1 MSIDDNGNDNKI
13 KRREFIKGAGMGA
26 AAVVGGG
33 TINSASA
40 QSSQIP
46 DPYNI
51 PDQWDLEAD
60 VVIIGSGPTGL
71 VAANRARDAGAS
83 VIVVDANYD
92 VGGHGL
98 MNGGQI
104 HLGGG
109 TAMQK
114 KHGIEDDPDTLFK
127 DLTDWSVVET
137 NGMPDYRYNDRG
149 VQRALADNEASTFD
163 YLVENGVE
171 FVDMAPATAGGHAV
185 GISAPRGHYAIWTK
199 GQSAE
204 SPRGGGGTAI
214 YRALEVSAR
223 NKGVKFVLNYH
234 MDVIYRERPNAGRVL
249 GIKAHHSPRYLPG
262 ESSPMKSFHS
272 KGNVD
277 MSQPEITVK
286 AKKSIL
292 VGTGGHTGNL
302 NFRRIFDPRMTEE
315 YQLAGSPFSDQDA
328 SGEMAS
334 MAIGASLWGVAN
346 QVMER
351 NGYFRKR
358 PVIGCQYTYIEWTP
372 KSILFPF
379 VRATGLKVRSFRNL
393 ILVNQMGKRFYN
405 ELGASWPYGTH
416 HGDIEGYKHGDWRN
430 PMKRPYK
437 PDNWLDAALAPN
449 EGSSAPDY
457 AAGPIWAIFDSEAVK
472 REKWDLSPPSI
483 DPDYFFK
490 ADTLEELA
498 NKIKNNPYQKVD
510 MPEENL
516 AETVKRFNQI
526 VEFGYDPDFEQP
538 NPRYKFNAPPYYA
551 AWATPVIHDT
561 YAGLRINMDCQVVDM
576 HGEVIQGLYCG
587 GESAGGSSQ
596 HGQGRCTT
604 QGYIAGGN
612 LAKEK
617 PWS

>member
-1 MSIDDNGNDNKI
+1 MSQDENDKQNKI
-13 KRREFIKGAGMGA
+13 SRRDFVRGAGASA
-26 AAVVGGG
+26 AALVGAG
-33 TINSASA
+33 TIPTSTA
-40 QSSQIP
+40 QSEQNPYDVP
-46 DPYNI
+46 DL
-51 PDQWDLEAD
+51 WDLEAD

-83 VIVVDANYD
+83 VLFVEANYD

-149 VQRALADNEASTFD
+149 IQRALADNEAATFD

-171 FVDMAPATAGGHAV
+171 FVDMPPAIAGGHAV
-185 GISAPRGHYAIWTK
+185 GLSAPRGHYALWTK

-223 NKGVKFVLNYH
+223 KKGVKFLLNYH
-234 MDVIYRERPNAGRVL
+234 MDIIYREKPNAGRVL
-249 GIKAHHSPRYLPG
+249 GVQAKYTPRYLPG
-262 ESSPMKSFHS
+262 ETTPMKSFHS
-272 KGNVD
+272 QGNID
-277 MSQPEITVK
+277 KTQPQITVK
-286 AKKSIL
+286 AKKAIL
-292 VGTGGHTGNL
+292 IGTGGSTGNL

-334 MAIGASLWGVAN
+334 MAIGASLWGTAN
-346 QVMER
+346 QSMER
-351 NGYFRKR
+351 NGYFRTR

-379 VRATGLKVRSFRNL
+379 VRATGLKVRSFQNM
-393 ILVNQMGKRFYN
+393 IMVNQMGKRFYN
-405 ELGASWPYGTH
+405 ELGANWPYGTH
-416 HGDIEGYKHGDWRN
+416 YGDIKDYKHGDWRN
-430 PMKRPYK
+430 VMKRELK
-437 PDNWLDAALAPN
+437 PANWLDAALAPN
-449 EGSSAPDY
+449 EGSQAPDY

-472 REKWDLSPPSI
+472 REKWDLSPPST
-483 DPDYFFK
+483 DPKYFFSD
-490 ADTLEELA
+490 DTLEGLA
-498 NKIKNNPYQKVD
+498 EKIKKNPYSKVN
-510 MPEENL
+510 MPPANL
-516 AETVKRFNQI
+516 AETVKRFNEI
-526 VEFGYDPDFEQP
+526 VEFGVDPDFERP
-538 NPRYKFNAPPYYA
+538 NPRYKLDKPPYYA
-551 AWATPVIHDT
+551 AWATPVIHDC
-561 YAGLRINMDCQVVDM
+561 YAGLRINMKCQVVDM
-576 HGEVIQGLYCG
+576 KGEVIQGLYCG

-612 LAKEK
+612 LVKESD
-617 PWS
+617 WS